1 MTSRKK
7 YSLPYRIYRRLRY
20 LRHVVKSRA
29 ARRRMEAKAEK
40 EEKLARK
47 KTIRKKRLSD
57 IQAERIKNKLEKAE
71 ERILEKERRYRLKEE
86 AGASA
91 QEAQIIREEKRRLQ
105 KFRKHRRMRLF
116 RFFMKAC
123 AKNTLRFIRGLN
135 PLHFPR
141 LLKHAVENRDN
152 ISKFV
157 IIALHSTLLFVAAY
171 LLIFFAG
178 LITSVIAGLF
188 FNFHSILYFHE
199 VVWLVKPEQWYGDS
213 VKTIFSSGPVISG
226 ILGVIMA
233 ILFAQLRTGRG
244 LFKLFFLWGALHG
257 FNAFF
262 GSLLTGSIFG
272 KGLGHALE
280 WSYFSDTEKVI
291 FSIIS
296 ILALVLIGVFSARS
310 FLISANSYYPHLE
323 KRMQTRFLW
332 AQLITPFLAGSLL
345 VGAVMFPE
353 ILLYDM
359 TVMYIMFITI
369 LTIII
374 TARFYPTLY
383 FEDEHIKIALRA
395 RLIIPSILFILLY
408 RLVLGIGIPFG

>member
-1 MTSRKK
+1 MASRKK

-20 LRHVVKSRA
+20 LRHIRKSGGV
-29 ARRRMEAKAEK
+29 ARKLVAKKEK
-40 EEKLARK
+40 EERLARNRK
-47 KTIRKKRLSD
+47 IREKRLAD
-57 IQAERIKNKLEKAE
+57 IQAERIRNKLERSE
-71 ERILEKERRYRLKEE
+71 EKILEKERRHRLKEE
-86 AGASA
+86 AGANA
-91 QEAQIIREEKRRLQ
+91 QEKVFFLEEARRLR
-105 KFRKHRRMRLF
+105 KFRKRRRMRLL

-123 AKNTLRFIRGLN
+123 ANNTLRFIRGLN
-135 PLHFPR
+135 PLHLPR
-141 LLKHAVENRDN
+141 LLKHAAENREN
-152 ISKFV
+152 INGFV
-157 IIALHSTLLFVAAY
+157 VIALHSTLLFVAAY
-171 LLIFFAG
+171 LFIFFIG
-178 LITSVIAGLF
+178 LITSVISGLF
-188 FNFHSILYFHE
+188 FNYHSILYFHE

-213 VKTIFSSGPVISG
+213 VKMIFSSGPIISG

-244 LFKLFFLWGALHG
+244 LFKLFLLWGALHG

-323 KRMQTRFLW
+323 KRKLGSFLW
-332 AQLITPFLAGSLL
+332 AQLIIPFLAGSLL

-369 LTIII
+369 LSVIISS
-374 TARFYPTLY
+374 RFYPTLY
-383 FEDEHIKIALRA
+383 SEDEHIGIAPRV
-395 RLIIPSILFILLY
+395 RLILPALLFIILY